1 MDCIAEK
8 AHDWKALTP
17 LSRPHRPE
25 HDGCSCSKADGHEH
39 EHTNLQRL
47 KGLGITPAHGAP
59 KRSSTL
65 CPAASPTRAD
75 GTGFVTGAMTIG
87 SSFAGAQAP
96 TCTCARGGPPQRWT
110 TSVSTRSA
118 RACHT
123 CRRSLP
129 FWRPSH
135 RYVGYVF
142 LPHRLILPCT
152 FPLQQ
157 PSRQPMHQQPAAA
170 AAAAAEAEAEMAE
183 AVPVVATMQNMVPVV
198 QVEAATSRCPW
209 NHCRLSLSCRQR
221 HHQYLNQHSSGHKL
235 RLYTQRHLHLHSR
248 RRHGLL
254 RCVRRHSQHLR
265 RRRQSRRHGRDTR
278 RHHSQHHR
286 FGSTS
291 LRTRSKQICE
301 E

>member
-118 RACHT
+118 QRATRAGGRYLLASQPPLRGLRIPAPPTDSAMHLSAAATQPPAHAPAASSSSSSSSRSRSRNGRGGAGGSDNAKYGASCAS
-123 CRRSLP
+123 RSSNQSLP
-129 FWRPSH
+129 MES
-135 RYVGYVF
+135 
-142 LPHRLILPCT
+142 
-152 FPLQQ
+152 
-157 PSRQPMHQQPAAA
+157 
-170 AAAAAEAEAEMAE
+170 
-183 AVPVVATMQNMVPVV
+183 
-198 QVEAATSRCPW
+198 
-209 NHCRLSLSCRQR
+209 CRLSLSCRQR

-235 RLYTQRHLHLHSR
+235 RLYTQRHLHLHGR
-248 RRHGLL
+248 RRHGSSAASGATAAS
-254 RCVRRHSQHLR
+254 SQAP
-265 RRRQSRRHGRDTR
+265 SERRHGRDTR